1 MIKKTILIFSAAA
14 VFLCGC
20 TQVTEN
26 EEEPAIM
33 ANADVSEAAPYPVTV
48 GELTFNS
55 SPETVGSLSPAVT
68 EMLFELGYGDRLVCR
83 SEYCGYPEEAEN
95 ISAVGSAVNP
105 DIDGIIKCAP
115 ALLIT
120 QSPIANKD
128 ITRLSQA
135 GISVLSIPAPRSVE
149 ELTENYR
156 SLSLIFSG
164 SLEGVE
170 RADQATED
178 LRAALSEAKGSCESL
193 VFIMNITEDGFSAA
207 TGDSF
212 AGDFAAHFGRNI
224 AAGNTSLTLTPEE
237 LLAADPQVILLAH
250 PLESSDIDPELS
262 SQLSAFAEGHVFVI
276 DASLTE
282 RPTAR
287 LAGVT
292 RKISEAVRKDTGGA
306 DFAEIHETS
315 AETVSESSETAESIS
330 EDVNE

>member
-1 MIKKTILIFSAAA
+1 MINKLILIILTAAA
-14 VFLCGC
+14 FLCGC
-20 TQVTEN
+20 TQINEN
-26 EEEPAIM
+26 DEEEAVM
-33 ANADVSEAAPYPVTV
+33 ADVTVSEASPYPVTV

-55 SPETVGSLSPAVT
+55 SPGTVGSLSPAVT
-68 EMLFELGYGDRLVCR
+68 EMLFELGYGDRIVCR
-83 SEYCGYPEEAEN
+83 SEYCDYPGEAEK
-95 ISAVGSAVNP
+95 IPAVGSAVNP
-105 DIDGIIKCAP
+105 DIDGIIKISP

-135 GISVLSIPAPRSVE
+135 GISVLSISAPRSSE
-149 ELTENYR
+149 ELMENYR

-164 SLEGVE
+164 SLEGEE
-170 RADQATED
+170 RADKATED

-193 VFIMNITEDGFSAA
+193 VFIMNITDDGFSAA

-212 AGDFAAHFGRNI
+212 AGDYAAHFGRNI
-224 AAGNTSLTLTPEE
+224 AAGNKSLTLTPEE

-262 SQLSAFAEGHVFVI
+262 SQLTAFSEGHVFVI
-276 DASLTE
+276 NASLTE

-287 LAGVT
+287 LAGIT
-292 RKISEAVRKDTGGA
+292 RKISETVRNDTGGA
-306 DFAEIHETS
+306 DFAEIPAAS
-315 AETVSESSETAESIS
+315 AETVSETSEYEENVP

>member
-1 MIKKTILIFSAAA
+1 MIKKLILILSAAA
-14 VFLCGC
+14 VLLCGC
-20 TQVTEN
+20 TQIN
-26 EEEPAIM
+26 EEEEEAVM
-33 ANADVSEAAPYPVTV
+33 ADVTVSEAAPYPVTA
-48 GELTFNS
+48 GGLTFNS

-83 SEYCGYPEEAEN
+83 SDYCDYPEEAEAVP
-95 ISAVGSAVNP
+95 AVGSAVNP
-105 DIDGIIKCAP
+105 DIDGIIKLSP

-135 GISVLSIPAPRSVE
+135 GISVLSIPAPRSAE
-149 ELTENYR
+149 ELMENYR

-164 SLEGVE
+164 SLEGE
-170 RADQATED
+170 EKADRATED
-178 LRAALSEAKGSCESL
+178 LRAALNEAKGSCESL
-193 VFIMNITEDGFSAA
+193 VFIMNITDDGFSAA

-212 AGDFAAHFGRNI
+212 AGDYAAHFGKNI

-250 PLESSDIDPELS
+250 PLESSDIDSELS
-262 SQLSAFAEGHVFVI
+262 SQLSAFSEGHVFVI

-287 LAGVT
+287 LARIT
-292 RKISEAVRKDTGGA
+292 RKISEAVREDTGGA
-306 DFAEIHETS
+306 DFAEIPQTA
-315 AETVSESSETAESIS
+315 AETEFETAEVSENIP

>member
-1 MIKKTILIFSAAA
+1 MIKKLILILSAAA
-14 VFLCGC
+14 VLLCGC
-20 TQVTEN
+20 TQIN
-26 EEEPAIM
+26 EEEEEAVM
-33 ANADVSEAAPYPVTV
+33 ADVTVSEAAPYPVTA
-48 GELTFNS
+48 GGLTFNS

-83 SEYCGYPEEAEN
+83 SDYCDYPEEAEAVP
-95 ISAVGSAVNP
+95 AVGSAVNP
-105 DIDGIIKCAP
+105 DIDGIIKLSP

-135 GISVLSIPAPRSVE
+135 GISVLSIPAPRSAE
-149 ELTENYR
+149 ELMENYR

-164 SLEGVE
+164 SLEGE
-170 RADQATED
+170 EKADRATED
-178 LRAALSEAKGSCESL
+178 LRAALNEAKGSCESL
-193 VFIMNITEDGFSAA
+193 VFIMNITDDGFSAA

-212 AGDFAAHFGRNI
+212 AGDYAAHFGKNI

-250 PLESSDIDPELS
+250 PLESSDIDSELS
-262 SQLSAFAEGHVFVI
+262 SQLSAFSEGHVFVI

-287 LAGVT
+287 LAGIT
-292 RKISEAVRKDTGGA
+292 RKISEAVREDTGGA
-306 DFAEIHETS
+306 DFAEIPQTA
-315 AETVSESSETAESIS
+315 AETEFETAEVSENIP

>member
-1 MIKKTILIFSAAA
+1 MIKKLILIFSAAA
-14 VFLCGC
+14 LFLCGC

-26 EEEPAIM
+26 EEEPAIP

-48 GELTFNS
+48 GGLTFNS
-55 SPETVGSLSPAVT
+55 SPESVGSLSPAVT
-68 EMLFELGYGDRLVCR
+68 EMLFDLGYGDRLVCR
-83 SEYCGYPEEAEN
+83 SEYCSYPEEAEN
-95 ISAVGSAVNP
+95 IPAVGSAVNP
-105 DIDGIIKCAP
+105 DIDGIINLSP

-135 GISVLSIPAPRSVE
+135 GISVLSIPAPRSAE

-164 SLEGVE
+164 SLEGEE
-170 RADQATED
+170 RADKATED

-193 VFIMNITEDGFSAA
+193 VFIMNITDDGFSAA

-224 AAGNTSLTLTPEE
+224 AAGNTSLTLTSEE

-250 PLESSDIDPELS
+250 PLESSDIDAELS
-262 SQLSAFAEGHVFVI
+262 SQLSAFSEGHVFVI

-287 LAGVT
+287 LAGIT
-292 RKISEAVRKDTGGA
+292 RKISEAVREDTGGA
-306 DFAEIHETS
+306 SYAEIPEAS
-315 AETVSESSETAESIS
+315 AETAYESAEVSANIS

>member
-1 MIKKTILIFSAAA
+1 MIKKLIIFLLTAAI
-14 VFLCGC
+14 FLCGC
-20 TQVTEN
+20 TQINEN
-26 EEEPAIM
+26 DEETAVM
-33 ANADVSEAAPYPVTV
+33 AEATVSEAAPYPVTV
-48 GELTFNS
+48 GGLTFNS

-68 EMLFELGYGDRLVCR
+68 EMLFELGYGDRLICR
-83 SEYCGYPEEAEN
+83 SDYCDYPQEAEN
-95 ISAVGSAVNP
+95 IPAVGSAVNP
-105 DIDGIIKCAP
+105 DIDGIIKLSP

-135 GISVLSIPAPRSVE
+135 GISVLSIPAPRSAD

-164 SLEGVE
+164 SIEGIE
-170 RADQATED
+170 KANKATED
-178 LRAALSEAKGSCESL
+178 LRAALSEAKDSCKSL
-193 VFIMNITEDGFSAA
+193 VFIMNITDDGFSAA

-212 AGDFAAHFGRNI
+212 AGDYAAHFGRNI

-262 SQLSAFAEGHVFVI
+262 SRLSAFAEGHVFVI
-276 DASLTE
+276 NGSLTE

-287 LAGVT
+287 LAGIT
-292 RKISEAVRKDTGGA
+292 RKISEAVREDTGGA
-306 DFAEIHETS
+306 DHAEIPETS
-315 AETVSESSETAESIS
+315 AETEYETAEVSENIS